1 MNLASSWLP
10 PITDPNQ
17 LVVCEHGACQRPD
30 SGVPAPSAVPDFVGE
45 RAQALLTG
53 DWHALEGLLDG
64 QLCYVHATG
73 VRHDKPQYLHFVKER
88 IRFLSIELQ
97 APQVVQCGDIAV
109 ITGCLR
115 QSIVRAQEKVPV
127 EVQSWVTEVWRKTD
141 RWRLCAF
148 QSTRTEAS

>member
-10 PITDPNQ
+10 PIIDPNQ
-17 LVVCEHGACQRPD
+17 RIVCEHGSCQRPD
-30 SGVPAPSAVPDFVGE
+30 SDGPASSAVPDFVGE

-53 DWHALEGLLDG
+53 DWQALERLLDG

-73 VRHDKPQYLHFVKER
+73 VRHDKPQYLRFVKER
-88 IRFLSIELQ
+88 IRFLAIELQ
-97 APQVVQCGDIAV
+97 VPQVVQYGDIAV

-115 QSIVRAQEKVPV
+115 QSIVRVKEEAPV

-141 RWRLCAF
+141 HWRLCAF